1 MGVHIHKMGCWR
13 QENVRNFRNEP
24 WSAFTLLVI
33 TSLLLQDAAAQ
44 IYEQCPAG
52 KLNLN
57 VSEGLNIVNLACAC
71 DPPAT
76 GQNNQNTCPG
86 VCPTTMTSTKN
97 ENDKAG
103 SLAVDGLTSTCVET
117 EAAEQSRWMIDLQS
131 TRQIWTVKLNSRFA
145 LTTLLK
151 SNAYINL

>member
-1 MGVHIHKMGCWR
+1 MGCWKK
-13 QENVRNFRNEP
+13 ENVRNFRNEP
-24 WSAFTLLVI
+24 WSSFTLLVI
-33 TSLLLQDAAAQ
+33 TSLLLEGAAARL
-44 IYEQCPAG
+44 YEECPAG

-57 VSEGLNIVNLACAC
+57 VSEGLNIINLACAC
-71 DPPAT
+71 DPPAM
-76 GQNNQNTCPG
+76 GPNNQNTCAG

-117 EAAEQSRWMIDLQS
+117 EAAEQSRWLIDLQS
-131 TRQIWTVKLNSRFA
+131 TRQIWTVRLNSRFA
-145 LTTLLK
+145 LITLLK

>member
-1 MGVHIHKMGCWR
+1 MGCWR
-13 QENVRNFRNEP
+13 QKNVRSFRNEP
-24 WSAFTLLVI
+24 WSAFTLLLI
-33 TSLLLQDAAAQ
+33 TSLLLRDAAAQ
-44 IYEQCPAG
+44 LYEECPAG
-52 KLNLN
+52 ELNLN
-57 VSEGLNIVNLACAC
+57 VSEGLNIINLACAC

-97 ENDKAG
+97 ENDKTG

-117 EAAEQSRWMIDLQS
+117 EAAEQSRWMIDLQL
-131 TRQIWTVKLNSRFA
+131 TRQIWTVRLNFRFE
-145 LTTLLK
+145 LTKLLK